1 MLFRSFWAS
10 FFGSRSLL
18 FGLFHLFLGFG
29 SLGSIACLR
38 SWPFYGIWTWQ
49 PASFCFGG
57 SGRIPVIKRREQS
70 LLDQSIIITVYIHA
84 VCAASWL
91 ISLEAANHADKGPVV
106 LG

>member
-1 MLFRSFWAS
+1 MFVVINHF
-10 FFGSRSLL
+10 
-18 FGLFHLFLGFG
+18 LFLMTCHMN
-29 SLGSIACLR
+29 L
-38 SWPFYGIWTWQ
+38 
-49 PASFCFGG
+49 SFV
-57 SGRIPVIKRREQS
+57 VIKRREQS